1 MIFEKTRERL
11 QDALSNVNVNRIT
24 DNIIKDKPKEL
35 GQIMAYNRALDI
47 INQVE
52 AEYTNV
58 FKQEYDKGYSDAEKH
73 YMDVIDSQQKLID
86 ETKANN
92 GWISVDDR
100 LPEKFD
106 SVLVSCEGSIVGGT
120 HEGEKCEFVAT
131 GYMFSK
137 DHWQIQG
144 HNDVKYI
151 KVIAWQ
157 TLPEPYTP
165 KGE

>member
-1 MIFEKTRERL
+1 MIFEKIREKIEEKAFSVQL
-11 QDALSNVNVNRIT
+11 KQGIKEPSTFDAMEEKFSVRE
-24 DNIIKDKPKEL
+24 IK
-35 GQIMAYNRALDI
+35 DI

-52 AEYTNV
+52 AEY
-58 FKQEYDKGYSDAEKH
+58 
-73 YMDVIDSQQKLID
+73 
-86 ETKANN
+86 NN

-106 SVLVSCEGSIVGGT
+106 SVLVSCEGCIIGGT

-131 GYMFSK
+131 GDMSSK

-144 HNDVKYI
+144 HSDIKYI

-157 TLPEPYTP
+157 PLPEPYVP